1 MRLYLGYA
9 KTFCSKKY
17 KAAALS
23 ELSISTIYQNG
34 KTLISDC
41 FFTSPFKVAK
51 PFYRDNGYTEIMVMC
66 ASPGILAGDKYDIN
80 LDLAANTKTI
90 ISEQSYRKLYNTGD
104 GFSQQNTQI
113 QIGENAA
120 LHYVPYPVIPFA
132 GSRFRSRT
140 DINLRFSSKLIFG
153 EIFTC
158 GRDGMGER
166 FAFSEFSSRT
176 IVSVD
181 DKPVF
186 LDNIR
191 LLNDG
196 TAKGS
201 GADFSGTGFFE
212 GYSCQ
217 GVFFL
222 YGFDKNFTAISLPQ
236 CDGIEAAVSKST
248 AGFTVRVLAD
258 SANKLYRFSKSLFSL
273 LTQ

>member
-1 MRLYLGYA
+1 
-9 KTFCSKKY
+9 
-17 KAAALS
+17 LS
-23 ELSISTIYQNG
+23 ELSISTIFQNG
-34 KTLISDC
+34 KTVMSDC

-80 LDLAANTKTI
+80 LEVSDNTKTI

-104 GFSQQNTQI
+104 GFSEQNTRI
-113 QIGENAA
+113 RAGENAA
-120 LHYVPYPVIPFA
+120 LYYVPYPIIPFA

-140 DINLRFSSKLIFG
+140 DIDLRPSSKLIFG

-176 IVSVD
+176 AVSVD
-181 DKPVF
+181 GKTVF
-186 LDNIR
+186 LDNCR
-191 LLNDG
+191 LLG
-196 TAKGS
+196 GE
-201 GADFSGTGFFE
+201 ADFSGLGFFE

-222 YGFDKNFTAISLPQ
+222 YGFDDVSLPE
-236 CDGIEAAVSKST
+236 CERIETAVSKAQ
-248 AGFTVRVLAD
+248 AGFTIRALAN
-258 SANKLYRFSKSLFSL
+258 SANSLYRFVGNLFSL
-273 LTQ
+273 LIK